1 MTFGLIDRRDAR
13 LALKRRSKLSPLGS
27 LLLRALIVI
36 GLIGIA
42 IGIHWADR
50 DGLRDN
56 SDGHISFV
64 DVLYFTMITVTTVG
78 YGDIVPVTPQA
89 RMFDTFVVTPIRLF
103 VWLIFLGTAYDFV
116 FKRAWDRWRM
126 KLIQNR
132 LHDHVVVAGYG
143 TSGGEAVAELLRRGT
158 SPDAI
163 VVIDDRAAALE
174 SAETLGVNYLS
185 GDASRNATLEA
196 AAIGRARAVIVSAG
210 RDDTSILIVL
220 TARQLAPN
228 ALITVVIRAAENED
242 LARQAGADSVIN
254 PVSFAGLLVAGAT
267 QGSHL
272 PEYMRDL
279 ATAEG
284 RVALNER
291 AVTPSEVGLPL
302 SAISSGVGLRIY
314 RGAACFGFWEEEA
327 KNLKAGDI
335 IIEIVPGSG

>member
-1 MTFGLIDRRDAR
+1 VKLSLVDHRDAR
-13 LALKRRSKLSPLGS
+13 LALKRQTRLTPLGS
-27 LLLRALIVI
+27 LLLRAALVF

-42 IGIHWADR
+42 IAIHWFDR

-56 SDGHISFV
+56 SDGHINFG

-78 YGDIVPVTPQA
+78 YGDIVPVTPRA
-89 RMFDTFVVTPIRLF
+89 RMFDTFVVTPVRLF

-132 LHDHVVVAGYG
+132 LHGHVVVAGYG

-158 SPDAI
+158 KPEDI
-163 VVIDDRAAALE
+163 VVIDSRQQALE
-174 SAETLGVNYLS
+174 SAEALGVNYLC
-185 GDASRNATLEA
+185 GDASRNAVLEA
-196 AAIGRARAVIVSAG
+196 ATIARARAVVISAG

-220 TARQLAPN
+220 TARQLSPDAT
-228 ALITVVIRAAENED
+228 ITVVIRSAENED
-242 LARQAGADSVIN
+242 LARQAGANSVIN

-291 AVTPSEVGLPL
+291 PASPDEIGQPL
-302 SAISSGVGLRIY
+302 SAIATGVGVRIY
-314 RGAACFGFWEEEA
+314 RGDQCIGFWEEGA
-327 KNLKAGDI
+327 KVLQAGDT
-335 IIEIVPGSG
+335 IIEIVAGPR